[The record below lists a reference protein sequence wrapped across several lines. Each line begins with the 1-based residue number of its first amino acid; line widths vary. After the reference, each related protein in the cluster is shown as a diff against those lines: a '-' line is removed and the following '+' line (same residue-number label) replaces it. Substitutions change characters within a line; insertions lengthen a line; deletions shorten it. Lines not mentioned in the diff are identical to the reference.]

1 MSKYTTEVRYICET
15 AAGLDESVGYD
26 SINSVV
32 QEAAPKI
39 FNFDFPIFDSAYRL
53 PLEMKIL
60 KHYYT
65 REICEETVGLWK
77 LRLETRMNEIMPYYN
92 KLYTSETLQFN
103 PLYDVDYTREY
114 TKDTSGETTGT
125 EVVRDS
131 GTVADAKTGSDTLTD
146 TVSDVL
152 EKTGT
157 ESVARTGTNTLDKTG
172 TDTLTNTG
180 TDTSAKTG
188 TETVRDTGTDTSAK
202 TGTEQVG
209 SSGTIT
215 DQGTNSNTE
224 TRNYSD
230 ATTIGKDTWDL
241 YSDTPQGGINGLLD
255 NGQVESG
262 TDLPNNTYL
271 TNARHIMESGNAGT
285 TVHSGTV
292 DNSGTD
298 SNTRTLGTTET
309 TTHNTQDQRT
319 LNTTATK
326 TYDTEDERTLN
337 TTGQRTLNTK
347 DKTTVALDDTTTF
360 DTEDSREISGTHQQ
374 VYNST
379 NTKTLN
385 TTKSGN
391 TSGTIT
397 NTDEYVERVYGKT
410 GGYTYSKALMEYRKT
425 LLNIDMMII
434 DDLKDLFFGLW

>member
-26 SINSVV
+26 SVNSVL

-53 PLEMKIL
+53 PLEIKIL
-60 KHYYT
+60 RHYYT
-65 REICEETVGLWK
+65 REISEETVGLWK
-77 LRLETRMNEIMPYYN
+77 LRLESRMNEIMPYYN
-92 KLYTSETLQFN
+92 KLYTSETLEFN

-157 ESVARTGTNTLDKTG
+157 ESVARTGTDTLDRTG
-172 TDTLTNTG
+172 TDTVTN
-180 TDTSAKTG
+180 S
-188 TETVRDTGTDTSAK
+188 GTDTSAK

-209 SSGTIT
+209 SSGTIK

-230 ATTIGKDTWDL
+230 ATTIGKDSWDL

-255 NGQVESG
+255 NGRVESG

-271 TNARHIMESGNAGT
+271 TNARHIMESGNAGST
-285 TVHSGTV
+285 THSGTIG
-292 DNSGTD
+292 NNGTN

-309 TTHNTQDQRT
+309 TTYNTQDQRT
-319 LNTTATK
+319 LNTT
-326 TYDTEDERTLN
+326 E
-337 TTGQRTLNTK
+337 QRTLNTK
-347 DKTTVALDDTTTF
+347 DKTTKALDDTTTY
-360 DTEDSREISGTHQQ
+360 DTEDSRDISGTHQQ
-374 VYNST
+374 VYNNT

-397 NTDEYVERVYGKT
+397 NTDEYVERVYGKM
-410 GGYTYSKALMEYRKT
+410 GGYTYSKALLEYRKT
-425 LLNIDMMII
+425 LINIDMMII